1 MAVPSLL
8 SKDTT
13 LTRVLIIADME
24 GVVGVEQK
32 EACDPQLP
40 EYVAGAQLLAA
51 EVNVV
56 AAAAREAGATAVS
69 VIDWHAG
76 GGNLKPEMLDAGVEI
91 VAEDFSPGYDVVL
104 LTGFHA
110 MAGRTNAFISH
121 TMSQRVTLEINGE
134 QAGEL
139 ALLSRWAGEEGIPVA
154 IVTGDRAAAEES
166 ARFLPGTPTL
176 TVKDAISWERARVVP
191 PEQAYEQLHRAV
203 VETLSNPDGWR
214 AYQSETPVRF
224 RIKLN
229 PEPAMA
235 AKIPWLTRDAD
246 GWLTGEVTSTK
257 DIIDLIDVLTALA

>member
-1 MAVPSLL
+1 M
-8 SKDTT
+8 
-13 LTRVLIIADME
+13 TRVLIIADME
-24 GVVGVEQK
+24 GVIGIERK
-32 EACDPQLP
+32 EACDPRLP
-40 EYVAGAQLLAA
+40 EYEAGAQLLAA

-56 AAAAREAGATAVS
+56 AAAAREAGATSVS

-76 GGNLKPEMLDAGVEI
+76 GGNLKPEMLDTGVEI

-110 MAGRTNAFISH
+110 MAGTTDAFISH

-139 ALLSRWAGEEGIPVA
+139 ALLSRWAGEEGVPVA
-154 IVTGDRAAAEES
+154 IVTGDRAATEEA
-166 ARFLPGTPTL
+166 ARFLPETPAL

-191 PEQAYEQLHRAV
+191 PEQAYEQLRQAV
-203 VETLSNPDGWR
+203 VTAVNQRDGWR
-214 AYQSETPVRF
+214 TYQSDTPVHF

-235 AKIPWLTRDAD
+235 AKIPWLHRDAD
-246 GWLTGEVTSTK
+246 GWLAGQVESTK
-257 DIIDLIDVLTALA
+257 GVIDLIDVFTALA

>member
-1 MAVPSLL
+1 
-8 SKDTT
+8 
-13 LTRVLIIADME
+13 ME
-24 GVVGVEQK
+24 GVIGIEQY
-32 EACDPQLP
+32 EACNPRLP
-40 EYVAGAQLLAA
+40 EYEAGAQLLAA

-56 AAAAREAGATAVS
+56 AAAARDAGATSVS

-110 MAGRTNAFISH
+110 MAGTAGAFISH

-139 ALLSRWAGEEGIPVA
+139 ALLSRWAGEEGVPVA
-154 IVTGDRAAAEES
+154 LATGDRAAAAES
-166 ARFLPGTPTL
+166 ERFLPGTPTL
-176 TVKDAISWERARVVP
+176 SVKNAVSWERAEAVP
-191 PEQAYEQLHRAV
+191 AERAYEQLHEAV
-203 VETLSNPDGWR
+203 VRALQDQDGWSNHR
-214 AYQSETPVRF
+214 AETPVHF

-235 AKIPWLTRDAD
+235 AKIPWLQRDPE
-246 GWLTGEVTSTK
+246 GWLSGTVASTK
-257 DIIDLIDVLTALA
+257 GVIDLIDVCTALA